1 MKNKT
6 FILVFYS
13 GVNGVAVNLPN
24 RNGTWIY
31 FNDATLNT
39 VVLQYGCGWDPNVIY
54 SADTIIIYAPYP
66 WVPGDTYYV
75 TFDSGFNFWF
85 WIFLFILYLLGVS
98 SGSDFCRK

>member
-1 MKNKT
+1 LKNKT

-39 VVLQYGCGWDPNVIY
+39 VVLQYGCG
-54 SADTIIIYAPYP
+54 
-66 WVPGDTYYV
+66 
-75 TFDSGFNFWF
+75 
-85 WIFLFILYLLGVS
+85 
-98 SGSDFCRK
+98 